1 MTELARPRGFGS
13 PAVQPVWIGV
23 GVPPDFFWVGSFWV
37 KGFVG
42 EARSALETQRHQEML
57 VAEGVKESDL
67 ADSLREQLHRD
78 RIGFKALHILR
89 QIVKIETDVSRL
101 SRNASVLQSDAV
113 CGAVVFGFDR
123 DG

>member
-37 KGFVG
+37 NGFVG
-42 EARSALETQRHQEML
+42 KARWRHLETQRHQEIL
-57 VAEGVKESDL
+57 VAEGVKQSDL
-67 ADSLREQLHRD
+67 ANRFREQLHRD
-78 RIGFKALHILR
+78 GIGFKAFHVLS
-89 QIVKIETDVSRL
+89 QVVKIEADVFRL

-113 CGAVVFGFDR
+113 GRAVV
-123 DG
+123 